1 MKRSVFP
8 IFWPSLVL
16 GAIATGL
23 LFSILDPVDLVFV
36 GPLELPRE
44 AGYVIAFLFLW
55 GFAAA
60 AAGLMRF
67 LARWRAR
74 AAR

>member
-1 MKRSVFP
+1 MKRTVS
-8 IFWPSLVL
+8 ILWPSLVL
-16 GAIATGL
+16 GALGTAL

-44 AGYVIAFLFLW
+44 AGYVLAFLFLW

-60 AAGLMRF
+60 AARLMRF
-67 LARWRAR
+67 PARRR
-74 AAR
+74 THAAR

>member
-1 MKRSVFP
+1 MKRIVS
-8 IFWPSLVL
+8 IFWPSLAL
-16 GAIATGL
+16 GAIGTGL
-23 LFSILDPVDLVFV
+23 LFAILDPVDLVFV

-60 AAGLMRF
+60 AAHLMRF
-67 LARWRAR
+67 LARRR
-74 AAR
+74 THAAR

>member
-1 MKRSVFP
+1 MKRVLSV
-8 IFWPSLVL
+8 FWPSAVL
-16 GAIATGL
+16 AVIGTAL

-60 AAGLMRF
+60 AARLMRF
-67 LARWRAR
+67 LARRR
-74 AAR
+74 PHAAR

>member
-1 MKRSVFP
+1 MKKAIA
-8 IFWPSLVL
+8 IFWPSAAL
-16 GAIATGL
+16 GAIGTVL
-23 LFSILDPVDLVFV
+23 LFTILDPVDLVFV

-60 AAGLMRF
+60 AHLMRF
-67 LARWRAR
+67 LARRR
-74 AAR
+74 THAAR

>member
-1 MKRSVFP
+1 MKRAVS
-8 IFWPSLVL
+8 IFWPSAVL
-16 GAIATGL
+16 GALGTAL

-60 AAGLMRF
+60 AARLMRF
-67 LARWRAR
+67 LARRSAH

>member
-1 MKRSVFP
+1 VKKAVS
-8 IFWPSLVL
+8 IFWPSLAL
-16 GAIATGL
+16 GAIGTAL
-23 LFSILDPVDLVFV
+23 LFTIIDPVDLVFV

-60 AAGLMRF
+60 AARLMRF
-67 LARWRAR
+67 LARRR
-74 AAR
+74 THAAR